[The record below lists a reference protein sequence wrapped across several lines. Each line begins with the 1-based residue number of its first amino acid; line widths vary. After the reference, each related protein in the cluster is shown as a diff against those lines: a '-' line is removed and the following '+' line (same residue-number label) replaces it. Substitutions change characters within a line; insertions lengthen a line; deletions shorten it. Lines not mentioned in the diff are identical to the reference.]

1 MTQYAFQ
8 KEVLTA
14 LQELKKSV
22 GKIEMTYE
30 TEVLVRLQELKHFV
44 EELKKFNEEQKGFNE
59 EQKGFN
65 EEQKGFNNEV
75 FTALQELKKFV
86 EEQKKFNK
94 KQEETNKRLEISYDG
109 LSFMVEN
116 EVITRLDAFSDRTK
130 LYADRKIQTH
140 EEKYKHALA
149 A

>member
-22 GKIEMTYE
+22 GKIEMTYK
-30 TEVLVRLQELKHFV
+30 TEVLVRLQELK
-44 EELKKFNEEQKGFNE
+44 N
-59 EQKGFN
+59 
-65 EEQKGFNNEV
+65 
-75 FTALQELKKFV
+75 FV
-86 EEQKKFNK
+86 EEQKKFNEEQK
-94 KQEETNKRLEISYDG
+94 NFNDEIEGFVKEQKETNKRLEMTYDG
-109 LSFMVEN
+109 LTFLVQN
-116 EVITRLDAFSDRTK
+116 EVITRLDGIADEIK
-130 LYADRKIQTH
+130 LYTDKKILTH